1 MWSPGAYAKDFV
13 SWGACLGD
21 MEFAME
27 LRHLRYFV
35 AVAEAGSLTLA
46 AEKRLHTAQPSLSRQ
61 IRDLEYE
68 VGVQLMSR
76 SVHGVELTAAGRAFL
91 DHARLALTQA
101 EAAAAAA
108 RRAAQPVKPT
118 FAMGFQT
125 GQEVDWLPRATSI
138 LCDELPNIEIRV
150 SSDHSTMLADDL
162 QRGKLDIAFLR
173 REQKP
178 DLEYRL
184 VAEEPL
190 VVILPNDHVLAQSE
204 AIDPRDLVGET
215 FIGVSNVPRVLRAA
229 INDYLKKSGIEI
241 VPHLEIDNFAMAV
254 SLVASTRGAALLPVS
269 AVNFLKWPVISCPLK
284 GEAPTIELV
293 VGYHKANTS
302 PILKTF
308 LSRFDDDCPS
318 FQRGSPNERTGIGCC
333 ATMTASAD
341 QGSVAVTSGT

>member
-1 MWSPGAYAKDFV
+1 
-13 SWGACLGD
+13 
-21 MEFAME
+21 MEGAME

-35 AVAEAGSLTLA
+35 AVAEEGSLTLA

-76 SVHGVELTAAGRAFL
+76 SVHGIELTAAGRAFL

-101 EAAAAAA
+101 EAAAEAA

-118 FAMGFQT
+118 FSMGFQT

-150 SSDHSTMLADDL
+150 SSDHSTMLADEL

-178 DLEYRL
+178 DLKYKL

-190 VVILPNDHVLAQSE
+190 VVVLPSDHPLAE
-204 AIDPRDLVGET
+204 HDAIDPRDLVGET
-215 FIGVSNVPRVLRAA
+215 FIGVSNVPRVLRAV
-229 INDYLKKSGIEI
+229 IDNYLKRCGIEI
-241 VPHLEIDNFAMAV
+241 M
-254 SLVASTRGAALLPVS
+254 
-269 AVNFLKWPVISCPLK
+269 
-284 GEAPTIELV
+284 
-293 VGYHKANTS
+293 
-302 PILKTF
+302 
-308 LSRFDDDCPS
+308 
-318 FQRGSPNERTGIGCC
+318 
-333 ATMTASAD
+333 
-341 QGSVAVTSGT
+341 